1 MEKRSDLELV
11 LSRKQSWHAD
21 SKVQNDG
28 VLEGEGSAV
37 FSLVCAIICSWKMM
51 KEV

>member
-21 SKVQNDG
+21 SNVENDG

-37 FSLVCAIICSWKMM
+37 FSSVCAIICTWKEI